1 MKIIIEGLDDNKAI
15 DEITIDDSYSYIKE
29 RLKTLIETNGFDSI
43 RKLVNF
49 IDNFLQKDPK
59 VRKNLDQ
66 LIHEFLN
73 YFLINQNLNL
83 QDLYF
88 LHRYIMNLLILKLLR
103 IVIGKF
109 WVSVFL

>member
-15 DEITIDDSYSYIKE
+15 DEITIDNSYSYIKE
-29 RLKTLIETNGFDSI
+29 RLTTLIKTNGFDSI

-59 VRKNLDQ
+59 VRKNLDH
-66 LIHEFLN
+66 LYMSFVN

-83 QDLYF
+83 KIYTFFIDTL
-88 LHRYIMNLLILKLLR
+88 
-103 IVIGKF
+103 
-109 WVSVFL
+109 